1 MKRINLIS
9 PPAIGLKDKLS
20 YPPLGLLYLASNL
33 EGKHEVKVQN
43 MVAIDEPLETDF
55 DIFGI
60 SMHSNASLD
69 PARKIMQDIRRSNG
83 SALLVVGGAFPTSMA
98 EFTLK
103 NTEADVVVVGE
114 GERVFS
120 ELCAA
125 EELEDVRGIVYK
137 NNSQIVH
144 NDPQDLIKDLD
155 MINFPARSLLPRA
168 MIRHE
173 GKVHHS
179 DKPATTIFGS
189 RGCAYNCS
197 FCDTE
202 LWRRRWRS
210 RSPENIIAEIEQVK
224 TEYGIDWFRFP
235 DDCLNLNKKW
245 FVDFCQKISKC
256 NINWTMLSRADA
268 LDLELLK
275 LMKAAGCREVFFG
288 FETGS
293 QRILDLMQKKITVA
307 QNIKAV
313 EMCREVGITNC
324 AYMLFGFPGEDQTT
338 IDETKNFLLTAKP
351 DKSRITQFIPIPG
364 SDVWRNPQKYKVKI
378 KYNFGEHWCFDCHP
392 FALDYEY
399 IGNDKMEELRGEI
412 MRFYQEQGYFKGW
425 TN

>member
-9 PPAIGLKDKLS
+9 PPAVGLKDKLS

-33 EGKHEVKVQN
+33 EGGHKIKVQN
-43 MVAIDEPLETDF
+43 MVTIDEPIDIEC

-69 PARKIMQDIRRSNG
+69 PARKIMQDIRKSNR
-83 SALLVVGGAFPTSMA
+83 SALLVAGGAFPTSMA
-98 EFTLK
+98 EFTLE

-120 ELCAA
+120 DLCAA
-125 EELEDVRGIVYK
+125 GELEDVKGIVYK
-137 NNSQIVH
+137 RDSQIVR
-144 NDPQDLIKDLD
+144 NPPQDLIKDLD
-155 MINFPARSLLPRA
+155 LINFPARSLLPRS

-179 DKPATTIFGS
+179 DKPATTVFGS

-210 RSPENIIAEIEQVK
+210 RSPENIIAEIDQVRA
-224 TEYGIDWFRFP
+224 EYGIDWFRFP

-256 NINWTMLSRADA
+256 KISWTMLSRADA
-268 LDLELLK
+268 LDGDLLEL
-275 LMKAAGCREVFFG
+275 MKQAGCREVFFG

-293 QRILDLMQKKITVA
+293 QKLLDLMQKKITVE
-307 QNIKAV
+307 QNIGAV
-313 EMCREVGITNC
+313 EACRKAGITSC
-324 AYMLFGFPGEDQTT
+324 AYMLFGFPGEDEQT
-338 IDETKNFLLTAKP
+338 IEETKKFLIKAKP

-364 SDVWRNPQKYKVKI
+364 SDVWRDPQKYKVKI
-378 KYNFGEHWCFDCHP
+378 KHNFGEHWCFDCHP

-399 IGNDKMEELRGEI
+399 IGNDKMEELRADI
-412 MRFYQEQGYFKGW
+412 MNFYQKQGYFKGW
-425 TN
+425 AN